1 MDNMSSRSKRR
12 SHVIATGIAI
22 LAVLATQSP
31 REVMAEDSQATP
43 RIVGGTVV
51 PDGQYPFMA
60 AIYFDQDGDGNYFH
74 ACGGTIIAANW
85 ILTAAHCVVNPVTG
99 AISTASA
106 VGVRVGTN
114 DLGSDA
120 ETGEFVRAAQILP
133 YPDYDRETNRGD
145 LALIRLQVSLTEPG
159 IALPGGSNS
168 MPLTGDSTI
177 VAGWGRTTEDGDV
190 SADLLEVPL
199 SVVSHADCLPFYPQS
214 LDTRANFCAGG
225 GFAGGR
231 DSCQGDSGGPLFLIR
246 DDVYVQAGVVSYGEG
261 CARPGIPGVYT
272 RLSTYADW
280 IASFA
285 AAAVFV
291 DSDVAQDGED
301 IGVRDDW
308 PLIFASTP
316 ENMLEGVVLQGQ
328 VRHYEVTGSTV
339 VNLTTLSGDA
349 DLRIYG
355 RSVRNENQI
364 CESRKSEDKDTC
376 AFAASSDRL
385 FATVYGFEDSR
396 YRIAVNGAG
405 PADDLVPTI
414 DASATSSA
422 GAVGY
427 VLLTLM
433 ATMRLSRHRRAGRLW
448 KT

>member
-1 MDNMSSRSKRR
+1 MNNISSRSKRR
-12 SHVIATGIAI
+12 THMMSIGIAI
-22 LAVLATQSP
+22 VALFATQSP
-31 REVMAEDSQATP
+31 RNAMAEGNQATP

-51 PDGQYPFMA
+51 PDGRYPFMA

-85 ILTAAHCVVNPVTG
+85 ILTAAHCVVNPATG
-99 AISTASA
+99 AISTASE
-106 VGVRVGTN
+106 VGVRVGIN

-120 ETGEFVRAAQILP
+120 ERGQFVRAAQILP
-133 YPDYDRETNRGD
+133 YPAYDRETSQGD
-145 LALIRLQVSLTEPG
+145 LALIRLQVSLSEPV
-159 IALPGGSNS
+159 IALPGGSSS

-214 LDTRANFCAGG
+214 LDTQANFCAGA

-231 DSCQGDSGGPLFLIR
+231 DSCQGDSGGPLFLVR
-246 DDVYVQAGVVSYGEG
+246 DDIYIQAGVVSYGEG

-272 RLSTYADW
+272 RLSTYANW

-285 AAAVFV
+285 AKAVFV
-291 DSDVAQDGED
+291 DSVVEQDGED

-316 ENMLEGVVLQGQ
+316 VAMLEGIVLQGQ
-328 VRHYEVTGSTV
+328 VRHYEVTGSTI

-364 CESRKSEDKDTC
+364 CESRQSSDKDTC

-385 FATVYGFEDSR
+385 FATVYGFKDSS

-405 PADDLVPTI
+405 PADDRVPSI
-414 DASATSSA
+414 DASASSSA

-427 VLLTLM
+427 VLLTFM
-433 ATMRLSRHRRAGRLW
+433 ATMRLCRHRRAGRRW